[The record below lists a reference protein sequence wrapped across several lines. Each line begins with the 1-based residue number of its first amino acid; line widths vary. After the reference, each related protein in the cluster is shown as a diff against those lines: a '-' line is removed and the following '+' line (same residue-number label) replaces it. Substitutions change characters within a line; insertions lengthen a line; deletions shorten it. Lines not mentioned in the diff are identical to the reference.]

1 LNDERRLVREL
12 ARESEATVR
21 DESPYSLDV
30 VPAHRAD
37 TVVQSVRLNIED
49 LEEVRV
55 IAARSGVPV
64 GALLRGW
71 IKEGLAAEKSASIDD
86 SIERLAAD
94 LNRLRRVARGA

>member
-1 LNDERRLVREL
+1 MSKDESLVRQL
-12 ARESEATVR
+12 AEESELTAA
-21 DESPYSLDV
+21 DESKYPSGTV
-30 VPAHRAD
+30 FSHRAD
-37 TVVQSVRLNIED
+37 TAVQSVRLNIED

-71 IKEGLAAEKSASIDD
+71 IKEGMAAEKSTSIDD